1 MAELLEEGAGRPD
14 LADQLRNDIA
24 ADTGLGEQ
32 PEDDGENEREVME
45 FEDGVSQANISKSSR
60 DPEADIDRD
69 LSCTTH
75 IMFLADSQLGNFMVK
90 YAVLYGFQRK
100 YSAKVYL
107 FPKQYRFANKIFK
120 KLSIDVVPDELKT
133 ADWRPVSYEDIM
145 YMLPCNKYVT
155 EEEFFIVTDWPAD
168 NGLQLYSQYVDELR
182 KDFEFTPAFR
192 TRARRYTERF
202 RASPN
207 TTLVG
212 IHVRRGDHILH
223 TWLRHQRK
231 VPDLDYFNKSMQ
243 YYAAMFPDVRFVAC
257 SDDRRFLLNKLVPNA
272 PFPIYTID
280 SVNQVHDMALLA
292 ACDHTVITV
301 GTFGLFSGM
310 LTGGSIVAASRHTGT
325 RGDPFDIQVN
335 PPGDIGQAFLWN

>member
-1 MAELLEEGAGRPD
+1 MVLVLRPSDSEALQSLSDMAELLEEGAGRPD

-24 ADTGLGEQ
+24 ADTGLEP

-155 EEEFFIVTDWPAD
+155 EEEFFI
-168 NGLQLYSQYVDELR
+168 
-182 KDFEFTPAFR
+182 
-192 TRARRYTERF
+192 
-202 RASPN
+202 
-207 TTLVG
+207 
-212 IHVRRGDHILH
+212 
-223 TWLRHQRK
+223 LRHQRK